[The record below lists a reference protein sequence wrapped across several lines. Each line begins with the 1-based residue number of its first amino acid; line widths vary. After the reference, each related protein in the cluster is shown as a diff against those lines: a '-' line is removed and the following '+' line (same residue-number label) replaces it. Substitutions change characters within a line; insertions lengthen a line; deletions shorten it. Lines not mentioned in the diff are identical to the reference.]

1 METGH
6 FILFTLSVPCSDHA
20 CDLHVG
26 YGTMLIA
33 RYRLFVEKGIPPPRG
48 ILANV
53 CFIISVLPVLKLTF
67 KYLGE
72 TSGS

>member
-1 METGH
+1 M
-6 FILFTLSVPCSDHA
+6 PCTDHA

-26 YGTMLIA
+26 YDTILIA
-33 RYRLFVEKGIPPPRG
+33 RYHLFVEKDIFPPRG

-53 CFIISVLPVLKLTF
+53 CFIISMLPVLKLTF

-72 TSGS
+72 MSGS